1 MNSLAPDRAID
12 GSSPR
17 VRGTGRSRVRDSS
30 SSRFIPACAG
40 NGARRVL
47 SLFKPPVHPRV
58 CGERMRRDT
67 KDPMRFG
74 SSPRVRGTAQGSNPE
89 CAILRFIPACAGNGL
104 LGRRSTSRGSVHPRV
119 CGERYSR
126 TLSASVATGSSPR
139 VRGTE
144 MMPPMCSSNHRF
156 IPACAGNGARPST
169 TTAAAAVH
177 PRVCGERTCH
187 RRCRA
192 PNCGSS
198 PRVRGTVTT
207 PVGRKTT
214 RRFIPACAGNGRG
227 CRVHS
232 RNSPVHPRVCGE
244 RSRVGSI
251 R

>member
-89 CAILRFIPACAGNGL
+89 CAILRFIPACAGNG
-104 LGRRSTSRGSVHPRV
+104 
-119 CGERYSR
+119 
-126 TLSASVATGSSPR
+126 
-139 VRGTE
+139 
-144 MMPPMCSSNHRF
+144 
-156 IPACAGNGARPST
+156 ARPST